1 MKDRLVSVLELAY
14 PNFSL
19 AAGSFTHDTKE
30 SQLLAI
36 RAVFS
41 RQQHDRTK
49 WVIAYGNRSLNE
61 QEKNHCNTRLEI
73 QALATYVDYFR

>member
-1 MKDRLVSVLELAY
+1 MKDRLVSVLELPH

-41 RQQHDRTK
+41 RQQQDRTK
-49 WVIAYGNRSLNE
+49 WMIAYGNRSLNE
-61 QEKNHCNTRLEI
+61 QEKNHCNTRLQM